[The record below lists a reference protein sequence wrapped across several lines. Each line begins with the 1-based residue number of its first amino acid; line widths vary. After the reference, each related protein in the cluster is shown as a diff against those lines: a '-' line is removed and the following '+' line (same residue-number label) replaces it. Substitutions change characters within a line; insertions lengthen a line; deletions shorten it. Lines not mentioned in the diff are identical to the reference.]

1 MGRDITTVLCLS
13 ISSML
18 DTEPRDIVSEID
30 ERIALKFVYSYHPFL
45 IMKKLNVAM
54 IGYKF
59 MGKAH
64 SNAWRQVSRFFAP
77 ALEPVMKVVCGRNEE
92 EVKKAAETL
101 GWQEY
106 ATSWEEVIARKDIDV
121 IDICTPGDSHL
132 AIAIAAAEA
141 RKVVFC
147 EKPLANSV
155 AEAERML
162 DAVERN
168 GVIHMICHNYRR
180 VPAVTLA
187 RQLIDDGSMG
197 EIFHYRGTYLQD
209 WIINPAFPRV
219 WRLEK
224 ARAGSGALG
233 DIASHSIDLSRYLV
247 GEITEVAG
255 LLKTFI
261 TERPLQLGSP
271 TMAPVDVDDAALS
284 LVKFANG
291 AIGTIEASRFAT
303 GRKNFNRFEINGSR
317 GSIVFNL
324 ERMNELQLY
333 IEEGPNS
340 GFRTI
345 LATDATH
352 PFMAGWWPPGHIVG
366 YEHTFTHTVLDLI
379 KAIDDQ
385 KIPTPNFADGVC
397 NQKVLAAIE
406 KASTSR
412 CWEEVH

>member
-1 MGRDITTVLCLS
+1 
-13 ISSML
+13 
-18 DTEPRDIVSEID
+18 
-30 ERIALKFVYSYHPFL
+30 
-45 IMKKLNVAM
+45 MKKLNIAM

-92 EVKKAAETL
+92 EVKKAAATF

-106 ATSWEEVIARKDIDV
+106 ATSWEEVIVRKDIDV
-121 IDICTPGDSHL
+121 VDICTPGDSHL
-132 AIAIAAAEA
+132 PIAIAAAQA

-155 AEAERML
+155 AESERML

-187 RQLIDDGSMG
+187 KQLIDDGSIG
-197 EIFHYRGTYLQD
+197 EIFHYRGAYLQD
-209 WIINPAFPRV
+209 WIVNPAFPRV

-233 DIASHSIDLSRYLV
+233 DIASHSIDLSRYLI

-261 TERPLQLGSP
+261 TERPLQLGSQ

-291 AIGTIEASRFAT
+291 AIGTIEASRLAT
-303 GRKNFNRFEINGSR
+303 GRKNFNSFEINGSR

-352 PFMAGWWPPGHIVG
+352 PYMAGWWPPGHIVG

-379 KAIDDQ
+379 KAIDEQ
-385 KIPTPNFADGVC
+385 KIPTPNFADGVR

-406 KASTSR
+406 RASTSR
-412 CWEEVH
+412 RWEEVH